1 MLLAHHAGWRVNKV
15 VRDVIDIFLACT
27 LCFSQSTSLVGQ
39 LDTLHCVSV
48 FGALVYI
55 DVDKAAIKALLTLM
69 YIPLKDT

>member
-1 MLLAHHAGWRVNKV
+1 MFV
-15 VRDVIDIFLACT
+15 CT
-27 LCFSQSTSLVGQ
+27 LWSITVERHHLGDAFCMS
-39 LDTLHCVSV
+39 LHCFRTFKAPLDLLFNVSV

>member
-1 MLLAHHAGWRVNKV
+1 MSIGGYWHASNEFPVKPGYIPMTV
-15 VRDVIDIFLACT
+15 
-27 LCFSQSTSLVGQ
+27 LCEPYYI
-39 LDTLHCVSV
+39 SV

>member
-1 MLLAHHAGWRVNKV
+1 MHLRSLLCGE
-15 VRDVIDIFLACT
+15 IMSYSSILLSSQLAWGHFCQAYMV
-27 LCFSQSTSLVGQ
+27 FG
-39 LDTLHCVSV
+39 CVSV

>member
-1 MLLAHHAGWRVNKV
+1 MQEETLQARV
-15 VRDVIDIFLACT
+15 
-27 LCFSQSTSLVGQ
+27 
-39 LDTLHCVSV
+39 VSV